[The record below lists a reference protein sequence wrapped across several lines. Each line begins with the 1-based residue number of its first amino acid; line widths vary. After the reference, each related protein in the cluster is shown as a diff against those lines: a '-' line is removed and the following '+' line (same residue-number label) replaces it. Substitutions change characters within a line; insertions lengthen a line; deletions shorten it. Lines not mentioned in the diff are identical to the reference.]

1 MLERQNIFGCILPI
15 CLQRE
20 QENKKSQ
27 ASTSLHTVAHE
38 TLINL
43 LSHFPFKPTQSHVLL
58 TNVSHDAGSRVPQM
72 KGSGDL
78 KVL

>member
-1 MLERQNIFGCILPI
+1 MVTFTEEALIGKENIFGCILPI

-27 ASTSLHTVAHE
+27 GSTSLHTVAHE

-43 LSHFPFKPTQSHVLL
+43 LLLFQFKPTQRHDLL
-58 TNVSHDAGSRVPQM
+58 TNVSHDAGSRVP
-72 KGSGDL
+72 
-78 KVL
+78 